1 MSDSFNIDDI
11 VNFKAK
17 IINELNLSN
26 YVENEFYI
34 IDNLK
39 RLTDSIILTPE
50 EALHLSFLKER

>member
-11 VNFKAK
+11 VIFKAK